1 MTAALD
7 IIAKRGM
14 AAWKPPQF
22 IPLSEWADRYAYL
35 SEEASAVVGKFHCLP
50 YQREIMDAF
59 TDRRV
64 EEITL
69 MKSARVGGTKFID
82 FAIACRIHQN
92 PRSILVVQPTLAT
105 AKRFSKIELK
115 PMFRDTPVLHG
126 RISKEKSRDA
136 SNTMLEKDFV
146 GGTLFIVGANS
157 PAGLSS
163 ITVGD
168 VFLDEEDRY
177 KNEAGAEG
185 DPIELAIKRTESY
198 PNRKIIHNSTPGDKA
213 TSKIEPKFLE
223 GDQRFYHVPC
233 PHCGAMRPLQF
244 RAKSG
249 EEPGHTM
256 EWPEGDPDGAFFR
269 CAECRGEIHEKDKR
283 RMIENGKWVARM
295 PFRGHASFHIWAAYS
310 YHPNATWAHTANKF
324 VKAKGDQFKLKV
336 FVNTSL
342 GETWTSQGDAP
353 DWHRLY
359 ERRENYPA
367 RQVPA
372 RARLLTAAA
381 DVHEDRIEI
390 EVMAWGP
397 GMENWSIDYRVLW
410 GETDSIASPIWREL
424 DAMLIEQFTS
434 EAGRIFTI
442 AKFGIDC
449 GFRTQ
454 VVTKWVGRHSLSRVV
469 ALKGEDRERQ
479 VIGAPS
485 HTERTLGGKIIKG
498 SVRHY
503 PVGVSIIKS
512 EIYGW
517 LRLPAPTEENPAIPI
532 GYSHFSINVNNE
544 EYFKQLTAERLEI
557 IEMKNGRRK
566 YGWVKDYK
574 RNEALDVHVYNRALA
589 FQLGVDRWKSADE
602 APHPAGKTTPGSVT
616 PQMPPSVPPMSPQMP
631 RRRLSLRDR
640 RPRRL
645 W

>member
-7 IIAKRGM
+7 IIARRGRD
-14 AAWKPPQF
+14 AWKPPQF

-35 SEEASAVVGKFHCLP
+35 SEESSAVVGKFHCLP

-59 TDRRV
+59 TDRKV

-69 MKSARVGGTKFID
+69 MKSARVGGTKIID
-82 FAIACRIHQN
+82 FAIAYRIHQN
-92 PRSILVVQPTLAT
+92 PRSMLVVQPTLGT

-126 RISKEKSRDA
+126 KISKEKSRDA
-136 SNTMLEKDFV
+136 GNTILEKDYI
-146 GGTLFIVGANS
+146 GGTIFIVGANS
-157 PAGLSS
+157 AAGLSS

-177 KNEAGAEG
+177 EVEADNEG
-185 DPIELAIKRTESY
+185 DPIKLAIVRTVTY
-198 PNRKIIHNSTPGDKA
+198 PNRKIFHNSSPGDKA
-213 TSKIEPKFLE
+213 TGHIEKSFLE
-223 GDQRFYHVPC
+223 GDQRRYCVPC
-233 PHCGAMRPLQF
+233 PHCGSMRPLQF

-249 EEPGHTM
+249 EEHGHTM
-256 EWPEGDPDGAFFR
+256 EWPEGNPDGVFFR
-269 CAECRGEIHEKDKR
+269 CAECHEEIHEKSKR
-283 RMIENGKWVARM
+283 WMIENGKWVAKM

-310 YHPNATWAHTANKF
+310 YAPNATWAHIANAF
-324 VKAKGDQFKLKV
+324 VDAKGDQFKLKV
-336 FVNTSL
+336 FVNTTL
-342 GETWTSQGDAP
+342 GETWASQGDAP

-359 ERRENYPA
+359 ERREDYP
-367 RQVPA
+367 RCHVPA
-372 RARLLTAAA
+372 RARCITAAA
-381 DVHEDRIEI
+381 DVHPDRIEV

-397 GMENWSIDYRVLW
+397 GMENWSIDYRTFW
-410 GETDSIASPIWREL
+410 GETDNIASPIWREL
-424 DAMLIEQFTS
+424 DAMLIEQFQS
-434 EAGRIFTI
+434 ESGRVFTI

-454 VVTKWVGRHSLSRVV
+454 VVTKWVERYRSSRVV
-469 ALKGEDRERQ
+469 AVKGSDQERQ

-485 HTERTLGGKIIKG
+485 YTETTLGGKVIKG

-503 PVGVSIIKS
+503 PIGVGIIKS

-517 LRLPAPTEENPAIPI
+517 LRLPAPTEENPTIPI
-532 GYSHFSINVNNE
+532 GYSHFSVNVNNE

-557 IEMKNGRRK
+557 TEMKSGRRK
-566 YGWVKDYK
+566 YAWVKDYK

-589 FQLGVDRWKSADE
+589 FQLGVDRWKTENDALPQSANK
-602 APHPAGKTTPGSVT
+602 AKSATAAAQNLSHP
-616 PQMPPSVPPMSPQMP
+616 QMSPQMP
-631 RRRLSLRDR
+631 RRRPSLRDR